1 MACDGRFTAS
11 HAQKCR
17 LHLDARDHL
26 TAQIAGLDILVAEA
40 ATPFQRLIDRLVT
53 IPGIGPRT
61 ARSWRWR

>member
-11 HAQKCR
+11 HAQMCR

-40 ATPFQRLIDRLVT
+40 STPFQRLIDRLVT